1 MAKILKIKIK
11 RTQTAGGT
19 HYDYPPE
26 YDSQKIQ
33 VLTYETSNPDNIQ
46 AVVDRG
52 NKDEY
57 LIGIVKDADAPQFLA
72 SADVEEIDY
81 NTALNLGNRWTKR
94 VLKITDLEGVARICQ
109 KIADKANV
117 NKKVSAVLIAG
128 ELDVL
133 DADNPEPGIMKS
145 KSFQE
150 RLDRTLAVL

>member
-1 MAKILKIKIK
+1 MAKILKIKAK
-11 RTQTAGGT
+11 RTQMAGST

-33 VLTYETSNPDNIQ
+33 VLAYETFNPDNIQ
-46 AVVDRG
+46 AVIDRG

-72 SADVEEIDY
+72 SVDVEEIDY
-81 NTALNLGNRWTKR
+81 ATALNLGNRWTKR
-94 VLKITDLEGVARICQ
+94 ALKIIDPEKVARICQ
-109 KIADKANV
+109 KIGDKANV

-128 ELDVL
+128 ELGAL

-150 RLDRTLAVL
+150 RLDRTLVAL

>member
-72 SADVEEIDY
+72 SVDVEEIDY
-81 NTALNLGNRWTKR
+81 DAALNLGNRWTKR
-94 VLKITDLEGVARICQ
+94 ALKIMDPEKVALICQ

-117 NKKVSAVLIAG
+117 NREMSAVLTVD
-128 ELDVL
+128 ELGAL

-150 RLDRTLAVL
+150 RLDRTLGVL